1 MVVAYLRQLLMKSIK
16 LIAFLDTATDIQLIL
31 KIGTS
36 ELEVFFMNTKYY
48 TYLSFLAGGFL

>member
-16 LIAFLDTATDIQLIL
+16 LIALLDTATDIQLIL

-36 ELEVFFMNTKYY
+36 ELEVFYEY
-48 TYLSFLAGGFL
+48 